1 MRVSLFQ
8 LPLEVIDK
16 LSKNIRLYN
25 LIYDNYPKLLKGESP
40 SNELHYNTIQ
50 PDSKV
55 ATEIKRSIKQAKK
68 EERARRIKR
77 KQSSE
82 EEDPAKVRPG
92 PTDSC

>member
-1 MRVSLFQ
+1 MRVLLFQ

-16 LSKNIRLYN
+16 LSRNHRLYN
-25 LIYDNYPKLLKGESP
+25 IIVDSNPKLLTGKTP

-55 ATEIKRSIKQAKK
+55 ASEIKQSIKQAKIDE
-68 EERARRIKR
+68 EERRIRR

-82 EEDPAKVRPG
+82 EEDGAKVRL
-92 PTDSC
+92 S